1 MTNIIGAFNA
11 PIMFVILQSHT
22 FLVTFLGGV
31 LKRNFYVGK
40 QIKSIMYKGLLQQ
53 LLSVKSVSSLLVA
66 ENNITV

>member
-11 PIMFVILQSHT
+11 PIMFVIQSHT